1 MSSATPPPP
10 LSAKA
15 ARDAALAAQAR
26 LVDPP
31 IRQLDSDNESQD
43 EDEVQQMLAD
53 ALADPQE
60 LMQDAP
66 AKLKRPRSAKPTKGK
81 GAGRYFAGTADEDSE
96 RPSTRPTSGASTEME
111 VERAESFEEAART
124 TGKGKLG
131 RGKRQ
136 RREKR

>member
-1 MSSATPPPP
+1 M
-10 LSAKA
+10 
-15 ARDAALAAQAR
+15 
-26 LVDPP
+26 
-31 IRQLDSDNESQD
+31 
-43 EDEVQQMLAD
+43 AD

-81 GAGRYFAGTADEDSE
+81 GSGRYFAGTADEDSE

-111 VERAESFEEAART
+111 VEGAESFEEAART